1 MHVLTLPRNSR
12 IFACQEA
19 AMVRVCPISEITY
32 YLNCRLTTREYIAL
46 PRCYSRLTNCSKIM
60 ARTSLKKKFKRILR
74 SPRQLLITGILTV
87 LSTTLLFA
95 NKGLWRHIT
104 LRHELS
110 ERTAYLARLQND
122 EEKVTR
128 DVNLLKLEDA
138 STIERIARERYDM
151 KKLGET
157 IYR

>member
-1 MHVLTLPRNSR
+1 
-12 IFACQEA
+12 
-19 AMVRVCPISEITY
+19 
-32 YLNCRLTTREYIAL
+32 
-46 PRCYSRLTNCSKIM
+46 M